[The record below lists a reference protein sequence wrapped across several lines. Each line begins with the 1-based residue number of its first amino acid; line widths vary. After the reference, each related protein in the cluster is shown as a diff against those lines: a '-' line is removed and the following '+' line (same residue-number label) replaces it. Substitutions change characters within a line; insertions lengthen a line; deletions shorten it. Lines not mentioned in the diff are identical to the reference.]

1 MVIIKR
7 KSGKIL
13 SQIQTI
19 RLDDLIEC
27 IRLYGYK
34 VDECFLDLN
43 GNALYIV
50 IDDQEDYNA

>member
-1 MVIIKR
+1 MVIIQR

-27 IRLYGYK
+27 IRLFGYK
-34 VDECFLDLN
+34 VDECFLDVDKN
-43 GNALYIV
+43 TLYIFC
-50 IDDQEDYNA
+50 